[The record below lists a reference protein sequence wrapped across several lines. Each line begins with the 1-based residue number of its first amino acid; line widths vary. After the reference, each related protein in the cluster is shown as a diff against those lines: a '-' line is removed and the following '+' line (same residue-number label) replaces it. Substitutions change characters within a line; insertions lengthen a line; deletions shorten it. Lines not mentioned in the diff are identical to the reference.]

1 MNRDDN
7 VFLSEGGIMVSQ
19 ARIVNQV
26 GAIAMSGVNICL
38 AREER
43 HKGLFWLKIGAIFV
57 SLNMALVV
65 GAIGEAIGIGAGMG
79 GIAANIIGLAIA
91 IAGVVASIRFIKA
104 KRYAVWLGTNSGDV
118 RVAVSQDREF
128 ILRVQLAVNQAIE
141 MRG

>member
-7 VFLSEGGIMVSQ
+7 VFLSEGGILVSQ

-43 HKGLFWLKIGAIFV
+43 HKGLFWLKIFAIFV
-57 SLNMALVV
+57 SLTSGTAFG
-65 GAIGEAIGIGAGMG
+65 GAIGAAIIGEGIPAYIMG
-79 GIAANIIGLAIA
+79 GATA
-91 IAGVVASIRFIKA
+91 IAGVAASIRFIKA

-118 RVAVSQDREF
+118 RVAVSKDKEF

-141 MRG
+141 TRG